1 MSRASIYKI
10 AKKGYLLY
18 ALSKTVSGFYIA
30 TGPFSRIGEDEANVD
45 TICNAIRTSL
55 SSNHGMR
62 KPDPQNWTE
71 FDKIFLQ
78 KTGLKSLA
86 ELHRVS
92 TKLIEVTLH
101 NNSIT
106 FLPTT
111 HSENLDEGF
120 LPGNKTDAVT
130 ISFSAPNDE
139 VAKAL
144 ESAFAKC
151 E

>member
-1 MSRASIYKI
+1 
-10 AKKGYLLY
+10 
-18 ALSKTVSGFYIA
+18 
-30 TGPFSRIGEDEANVD
+30 
-45 TICNAIRTSL
+45 
-55 SSNHGMR
+55 MR

-71 FDKIFLQ
+71 FEKTFLQ
-78 KTGLKSLA
+78 KAGLRSLA

-92 TKLIEVTLH
+92 TKLIEVTSDS
-101 NNSIT
+101 NSIT
-106 FLPTT
+106 LLPTR

-120 LPGNKTDAVT
+120 LPRNKADAVT
-130 ISFSAPNDE
+130 ISISAPNDE